1 MGYRFI
7 RDIHIEE
14 PCYHTIARM
23 LNGNKLQETLNGK
36 TSYQVECPCC
46 KKKKA
51 RMGYS
56 KQKDTFIL
64 VCPVDT
70 CSMRSMVLH
79 DLIKRFGGESMLN
92 EWRKASWTTIYKE
105 NWFPVKTKVPY
116 KDRAPRKKKLFKE
129 KQELKSIALEIKI
142 INENADL
149 GCMNRSKKSV

>member
-1 MGYRFI
+1 MGYKFI

-14 PCYHTIARM
+14 PYYHTMAGM
-23 LNGNKLQETLNGK
+23 LNGNKLRETFNGK

-70 CSMRSMVLH
+70 CSLRSLVLH
-79 DLIKRFGGESMLN
+79 DLIKRYGGDMWN
-92 EWRKASWTTIYKE
+92 DWRKASWTTTYEE
-105 NWFPVKTKVPY
+105 NWFSVKNKH
-116 KDRAPRKKKLFKE
+116 
-129 KQELKSIALEIKI
+129 Q
-142 INENADL
+142 N
-149 GCMNRSKKSV
+149 

>member
-1 MGYRFI
+1 MGYKFI

-14 PCYHTIARM
+14 PYYHTMAGM
-23 LNGNKLQETLNGK
+23 LNGNKLRETFNGK

-70 CSMRSMVLH
+70 CSLRSLVLH
-79 DLIKRFGGESMLN
+79 DLIKRYGGDMWN
-92 EWRKASWTTIYKE
+92 DWRKASWTTTYEE
-105 NWFPVKTKVPY
+105 NWFPIQNKVAY
-116 KDRAPRKKKLFKE
+116 KDRAPRKKKSFNY
-129 KQELKSIALEIKI
+129 KQELKSAALQIR
-142 INENADL
+142 
-149 GCMNRSKKSV
+149 MNGNSL

>member
-1 MGYRFI
+1 MGYKFI

-14 PCYHTIARM
+14 PYYHTMARM
-23 LNGNKLQETLNGK
+23 LKGNKLGETFNGK

-79 DLIKRFGGESMLN
+79 DLIKRYGGDMWN
-92 EWRKASWTTIYKE
+92 DWRKASWTTTYEE
-105 NWFPVKTKVPY
+105 NWFPVKNKVPY
-116 KDRAPRKKKLFKE
+116 KDRAPRKKKSFKD
-129 KQELKSIALEIKI
+129 KQELQSAALEIKI
-142 INENADL
+142 RNENADL
-149 GCMNRSKKSV
+149 GCVNRPKKPV